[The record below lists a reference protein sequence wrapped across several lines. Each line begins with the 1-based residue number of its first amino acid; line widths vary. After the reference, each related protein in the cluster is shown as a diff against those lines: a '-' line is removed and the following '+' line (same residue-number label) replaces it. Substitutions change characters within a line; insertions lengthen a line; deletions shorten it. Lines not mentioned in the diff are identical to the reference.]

1 MSLAVD
7 LEITAKEPPNE
18 ASGLDAPL
26 RDLYAQYFPLVW
38 RSLRRLG
45 VHDAELEDAVQD
57 VFLVLFRRRDEFE
70 LRSSLRTWIY
80 GIALRVAKD
89 YRRASQRH
97 DRRVEALSAASGHSA
112 YAPQPDEE
120 AERREACQA
129 LSAALGRLPDE
140 AREIIVLVELE
151 QLSVKEAA
159 EALDLHVRACQR
171 RLKKAHEA
179 LEEALYRIDQPE
191 WSPQP

>member
-1 MSLAVD
+1 MSLAVE
-7 LEITAKEPPNE
+7 LEITAKEPLSE

-57 VFLVLFRRRDEFE
+57 VFLILFRRRDEFE

-97 DRRVEALSAASGHSA
+97 DRRVEALSAAGPAA

-129 LSAALGRLPDE
+129 LNAALSRLPDE
-140 AREIIVLVELE
+140 ARELIVLVELE

-159 EALDLHVRACQR
+159 EALDLHIRACQR

-179 LEEALYRIDQPE
+179 LEEALSRIEQPE